1 MRSTPFRVL
10 MIATLVAF
18 VLILFPGPLLASE
31 EGGGN
36 GDEHASGGLAFTSIH
51 RYDLTIYTLL
61 VFFLLIAVLS
71 KYAWPNI
78 AKGLERREASIRTA
92 QEEAKQDRINAAANL
107 AEAKRKLDEAA
118 LQAKAMF
125 DDARKEADAMKARD
139 KEAAA
144 KEIEARKQ
152 QAEREIAAYRD
163 AQEKDLYYKAVQ
175 LATLM
180 SEKALRREVSAADH
194 SRLLDESVAELRAAN
209 KA

>member
-51 RYDLTIYTLL
+51 R
-61 VFFLLIAVLS
+61 
-71 KYAWPNI
+71 YAWPNI